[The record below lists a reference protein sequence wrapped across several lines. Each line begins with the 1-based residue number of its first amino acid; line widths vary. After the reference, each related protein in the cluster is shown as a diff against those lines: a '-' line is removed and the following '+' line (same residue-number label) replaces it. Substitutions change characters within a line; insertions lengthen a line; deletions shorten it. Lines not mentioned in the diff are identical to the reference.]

1 MISQH
6 NYEKAQPVLE
16 YEVKKR
22 GWNINLYRRDWDT
35 FSGWKKRGKSII
47 KGSKGFTV
55 EIIFPYIAN
64 KTIKKT
70 KILYKKRAWIK
81 QYSKKCKILNC
92 SF

>member
-1 MISQH
+1 MISQQ

-55 EIIFPYIAN
+55 EIIFPYITN

-70 KILYKKRAWIK
+70 KHGFYHGKAKLF
-81 QYSKKCKILNC
+81 SKNQT
-92 SF
+92 F